1 VTCSRRILRSRISTS
16 NVLRLTAEDEAVDIK
31 RKSMLPKPN
40 GALLDESEVT
50 SSFDRFVV

>member
-1 VTCSRRILRSRISTS
+1 MCSRRILRSRISTS